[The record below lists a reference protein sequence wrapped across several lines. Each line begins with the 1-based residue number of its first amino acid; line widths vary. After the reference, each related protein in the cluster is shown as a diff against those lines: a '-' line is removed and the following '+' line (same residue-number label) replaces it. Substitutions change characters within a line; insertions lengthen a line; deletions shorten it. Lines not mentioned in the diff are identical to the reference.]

1 MSVSVLTIL
10 RNRSAHLAELVE
22 GLRRSDYQPEELIII
37 DMSDDP
43 VALPSAPFH
52 VHIDRFE
59 TDGLPLA
66 AARNRAASLAVHDKL
81 VFLDVDCI
89 PMRHCIGL
97 LADSLSEHDALL
109 CADIRYL
116 GPDDARGSWDETDL
130 LKRGRSHPV
139 RSFPQTGVREESNA
153 GLFWSLA
160 FALRRSTFEMLG
172 GFDEGFTGYGAED
185 TDFGFRAA
193 RRGLKLL
200 FVGEAIACHQY
211 HDSYEPP
218 VQHVADIVRNALEF
232 HARWDS
238 WPMEGWLQAF
248 ARIGLVSWTGDR
260 LELLRLPTNAEI
272 AASRIEPH
280 QWGTKNEPALEIDM
294 LTKEPVYDQ
303 ELQRTDVIGI

>member
-1 MSVSVLTIL
+1 VEASLMGVSVLTIV
-10 RNRSAHLAELVE
+10 RNRSAHLSQLVE
-22 GLRRSDYQPEELIII
+22 GLRRSDHQPDELIIV

-43 VALPSAPFH
+43 VAFPSAQFH

-59 TDGLPLA
+59 TNGLPLA
-66 AARNRAASLAVHDKL
+66 AARNRAASLASHNKL

-97 LADSLSEHDALL
+97 LADTLSEHDSLL

-116 GPDDARGSWDETDL
+116 GPDDARGSWNEADL
-130 LKRGRSHPV
+130 LGRGRAHPV
-139 RSFPQTGVREESNA
+139 RSFPQTGVREETNA

-218 VQHVADIVRNALEF
+218 VQHVADIVRNAREF
-232 HARWDS
+232 HARWEK

-248 ARIGLVSWTGDR
+248 AHIGLVGWTGDR
-260 LELLRLPTNAEI
+260 LELLRLPTDAEM
-272 AASRIEPH
+272 AASRIEPL
-280 QWGTKNEPALEIDM
+280 QWVTKGDPAFEIDM

-303 ELQRTDVIGI
+303 KL